1 MFELKG
7 KYGNAIIFADNIE
20 ETAYS
25 QIVKLVNHPVSKG
38 AHTRIMPDVHT
49 GIGCVIGYTAKLTDI
64 VIPNLIG
71 VDIGCGVLTF
81 CFNDMKLTEKDF
93 LHMDKIIKENIP
105 SGTRIRKSLSFQVSN
120 VCEQYLNID
129 FSRFLKSL
137 KNTAKRTSQ
146 DVNYALFSLG
156 SLGSGNHFIEI
167 EKTKNAVCFSVHSGS
182 RKFGLNIAN
191 FHQKIAKKLT
201 KSSSDVPS
209 GMEFLKKPELFDY
222 IEDMKVAQ
230 TYAKINRYTIIK
242 TIIDLFTSQ
251 KEDYIIESVH
261 NYINFDD
268 KVVRKGAISAHKN
281 EKVVI
286 PLDMSKG
293 LIMGEGLG
301 NKEWNYSAP
310 HGAGRKMSRKQAKK
324 SLSLEEFKKRMK
336 NVYSSCINAQTL
348 DESPMAYKDS
358 GYILKYLKETV
369 KINEI
374 ARPVYNFKAS

>member
-7 KYGNAIIFADNIE
+7 KYGNAIIFADNVE
-20 ETAYS
+20 DTAYS
-25 QIVKLVNHPVSKG
+25 QIIKLVNHPISKG
-38 AHTRIMPDVHT
+38 AHIRIMPDVHA

-81 CFNDMKLTEKDF
+81 CFNDMKLTKKDF
-93 LHMDKIIKENIP
+93 LYMDKIVKENIP
-105 SGTRIRKSLSFQVSN
+105 SGTRIRKSLSSQASD

-129 FSRFLKSL
+129 FSEFLKSL
-137 KNTAKRTSQ
+137 RNTAKRTSQ
-146 DVNYALFSLG
+146 DMNYALFSLG

-201 KSSSDVPS
+201 KPSYNIPS
-209 GMEFLKKPELFDY
+209 GMEYLKKPEVFDY

-230 TYAKINRYTIIK
+230 TYAQINRYTIIK
-242 TIIDLFTSQ
+242 TIIERFTSV
-251 KEDYIIESVH
+251 KENNTIESIH

-281 EKVVI
+281 EKLVI

-293 LIMGEGLG
+293 MIIGEGLG
-301 NKEWNYSAP
+301 NEEWNYSAP

-324 SLSLEEFKKRMK
+324 SLSLEEFKKKMK
-336 NVYSSCINAQTL
+336 NVYSSCINRQTL

-358 GYILKYLKETV
+358 DYILKYLKETV

-374 ARPVYNFKAS
+374 AKPLYNFKAS

>member
-7 KYGNAIIFADNIE
+7 KYGNAIIFADNVE
-20 ETAYS
+20 DTAYS
-25 QIVKLVNHPVSKG
+25 QIIKLVNHPISTG
-38 AHTRIMPDVHT
+38 AHIRIMPDVHA

-81 CFNDMKLTEKDF
+81 CFNDMKLTKKDF
-93 LHMDKIIKENIP
+93 LYMDKIAKENIP
-105 SGTRIRKSLSFQVSN
+105 SGTRIRKSLSSQASD

-129 FSRFLKSL
+129 FSEFLKSL
-137 KNTAKRTSQ
+137 RNTAKRTSQ
-146 DVNYALFSLG
+146 DMNYALFSLG

-201 KSSSDVPS
+201 KPSYNIPS
-209 GMEFLKKPELFDY
+209 GMEYLKKPEVFDY

-230 TYAKINRYTIIK
+230 TYAQINRYTIIK
-242 TIIDLFTSQ
+242 TIIERFTSV
-251 KEDYIIESVH
+251 KENNIIESIH

-281 EKVVI
+281 EKLVI

-293 LIMGEGLG
+293 MIIGEGLG
-301 NKEWNYSAP
+301 NEEWNYSAP

-324 SLSLEEFKKRMK
+324 SLSLEEFKKKMK
-336 NVYSSCINAQTL
+336 NVYSSCINRQTL

-358 GYILKYLKETV
+358 DYILKYLKETV

-374 ARPVYNFKAS
+374 AKPLYNFKAS